1 MKTIYL
7 GDDFKCH
14 VSDDGTRTAVET
26 DIFDGKCDAF
36 VEGFRF
42 VPKGQTWIRTDGT
55 VFPGEMLAPWKDFSE
70 LDACQRSYE
79 QQLMRENEEILESL
93 MGGVKDVQQE

>member
-1 MKTIYL
+1 MRTIYL
-7 GDDFKCH
+7 DADFKCH
-14 VSDDGTRTAVET
+14 VSDDGTRTATET
-26 DIFDGKCDAF
+26 SAFDGKCDAF
-36 VEGFRF
+36 VEGYRF
-42 VPKGQTWIRTDGT
+42 VPAGQIWTREDGMA
-55 VFPGEMLAPWKDFSE
+55 FPGEMLSPWKDFSE